1 LSSKPSPFS
10 TAVLREVINLS
21 NLGLIAIEP
30 PLYSNTFLVCVKD
43 ERRHREMLRLTI
55 GTLKTSSMRGTYW
68 STDGNIRKLLVYRP
82 SIQDMKLILE
92 PMCYLFIGDAA
103 YLGKKAT
110 ERDEYFYTLRKQLVE
125 YFLEKYSSSPSNNN
139 SSV

>member
-1 LSSKPSPFS
+1 
-10 TAVLREVINLS
+10 
-21 NLGLIAIEP
+21 
-30 PLYSNTFLVCVKD
+30 
-43 ERRHREMLRLTI
+43 MLRLTI